1 VGPRLQDA
9 DGHWYIDYA
18 AAWGPVILGY
28 SHPALVAAAHRAA
41 ERPFT
46 YGAQHE
52 LEISVAERI
61 QAAVPSA
68 ERVAFSSS
76 GSEVVQ
82 LVHRLARAF
91 TRRTLILKFEG
102 HYHGWID
109 GALVSYHPREGLGP
123 RETPNV
129 IPGSFGQVP
138 NVVENV
144 LVAPWNDLAILE
156 GLFRTHPDRI
166 AAVMMEPVLCNSGCL
181 MPAAGYLEGVR
192 DLCRRHGT
200 LFIMD
205 EVITGFRIALGGAQA
220 HFGVTPDLS
229 TFGKA
234 VAGGAPLS
242 VVAGRR
248 EIMEQL
254 HGAGVAFGGTFNG
267 NPLSLGI
274 ADATLEELARD
285 GGAALVQANRA
296 GQALM
301 EGIRALGQRHGLRSS
316 SPDSARR
323 SRSTSPGGPS
333 SGTTAT
339 RSTTTRS
346 SWTDSSAAPWTRDS
360 TSSPTAGSTSR
371 PSTQRPRSRRRSPSW
386 TGCSPRSGYPP
397 AEPTESPP
405 AAPEETSDDPAPSRG
420 ARARGDR
427 AWPVSDHLHGPAPGV
442 GSDHAGN
449 GHDRPGSAE
458 PASHAPGR
466 GVDDP
471 SGGAPPRPDRDRGRR
486 GRRPRPRSSPLPTPS
501 IPCGTS
507 GQRQRSCAS
516 PTRA

>member
-1 VGPRLQDA
+1 MRTHERSRALLERARRSLAGGVSSPVRGTVPVPLYFTRGEGPRLQDA
-9 DGHWYIDYA
+9 DGHWYLDYA
-18 AAWGPVILGY
+18 GAWGPVILGY
-28 SHPALVAAAHRAA
+28 SHPAVVAAAHRAA
-41 ERPFT
+41 DRPLT

-82 LVHRLARAF
+82 LAHRLARAY

-123 RETPNV
+123 REAPHV

-138 NVVENV
+138 NVVDNV
-144 LVAPWNDLAILE
+144 LVAPWNDLDVLD
-156 GLFRTHPDRI
+156 GLFRAHPERI
-166 AAVMMEPVLCNSGCL
+166 AGVMMEPVLCNSGCL
-181 MPAAGYLEGVR
+181 MPAPGYLEGVR
-192 DLCRRHGT
+192 DLCRRHGA

-248 EIMEQL
+248 EIMEQT

-267 NPLSLGI
+267 NPLSLAI
-274 ADATLEELARD
+274 ADATLAELARD
-285 GGAALVQANRA
+285 GGALLVQANRT

-301 EGIRALGQRHGLRSS
+301 EGIRDLGRRHGLPLLVEGFGGGLRASLH
-316 SPDSARR
+316 PADRAPGLPRHARR
-323 SRSTSPGGPS
+323 RRRAPGCVPPG
-333 SGTTAT
+333 
-339 RSTTTRS
+339 
-346 SWTDSSAAPWTRDS
+346 
-360 TSSPTAGSTSR
+360 
-371 PSTQRPRSRRRSPSW
+371 RPR
-386 TGCSPRSGYPP
+386 GGAPR
-397 AEPTESPP
+397 
-405 AAPEETSDDPAPSRG
+405 
-420 ARARGDR
+420 
-427 AWPVSDHLHGPAPGV
+427 
-442 GSDHAGN
+442 
-449 GHDRPGSAE
+449 
-458 PASHAPGR
+458 APGR
-466 GVDDP
+466 SVLRLR
-471 SGGAPPRPDRDRGRR
+471 RPHGRGRR
-486 GRRPRPRSSPLPTPS
+486 GDARHRGPGVRGAGRSGSRSGIPAPVRGSERR
-501 IPCGTS
+501 G
-507 GQRQRSCAS
+507 G
-516 PTRA
+516 

>member
-1 VGPRLQDA
+1 MRTFDRSRALLERARRSLAGGVSSPVRGTVPVPLYFTRGVGPRLQDA
-9 DGHWYIDYA
+9 DGHWYLDYA
-18 AAWGPVILGY
+18 GAWGPVILGY
-28 SHPALVAAAHRAA
+28 SHPALIAAAHRAA

-61 QAAVPSA
+61 QAAVPCA

-82 LVHRLARAF
+82 LAHRLARAF

-123 RETPNV
+123 RDAPHV

-144 LVAPWNDLAILE
+144 VVAPWNDLEVLE
-156 GLFRTHPDRI
+156 GLFRAQPDRI

-181 MPAAGYLEGVR
+181 LPAPGYLEGVR
-192 DLCRRHGT
+192 DLCRRHGA
-200 LFIMD
+200 LLILD

-220 HFGVTPDLS
+220 HYGVTPDLA

-248 EIMEQL
+248 EVLEQL

-267 NPLSLGI
+267 NPLSLAI
-274 ADATLEELARD
+274 ADATLAELARD

-301 EGIRALGQRHGLRSS
+301 EGVRELGRRHGLPLLVTGFGAAFALHFTRRSELRDYRDTLDDDADLLGGFLRGAQEEGLYVL
-316 SPDSARR
+316 PDGRFYVSAVHTGADVDETLGIVDRVFAALGGPARRTDRSASAR
-323 SRSTSPGGPS
+323 
-333 SGTTAT
+333 
-339 RSTTTRS
+339 
-346 SWTDSSAAPWTRDS
+346 
-360 TSSPTAGSTSR
+360 
-371 PSTQRPRSRRRSPSW
+371 
-386 TGCSPRSGYPP
+386 
-397 AEPTESPP
+397 
-405 AAPEETSDDPAPSRG
+405 
-420 ARARGDR
+420 
-427 AWPVSDHLHGPAPGV
+427 V
-442 GSDHAGN
+442 
-449 GHDRPGSAE
+449 
-458 PASHAPGR
+458 
-466 GVDDP
+466 
-471 SGGAPPRPDRDRGRR
+471 
-486 GRRPRPRSSPLPTPS
+486 
-501 IPCGTS
+501 
-507 GQRQRSCAS
+507 
-516 PTRA
+516 

>member
-1 VGPRLQDA
+1 MRTFDRSRALLERARRSLAGGVSSPVRGTAPVPLYFARGVGPRLQDA
-9 DGHWYIDYA
+9 DGNWYIDYA

-28 SHPALVAAAHRAA
+28 SHPALVAAAHGAA

-61 QAAVPSA
+61 QAVVPSA

-91 TRRTLILKFEG
+91 TRRNLILKFEG

-123 RETPNV
+123 RESPNV

-144 LVAPWNDLAILE
+144 LVAPWNDLGILE
-156 GLFRTHPDRI
+156 SLFRTHPERI

-181 MPAAGYLEGVR
+181 MPGPGYLEGVR

-205 EVITGFRIALGGAQA
+205 EVITGFRIALGGAQK

-267 NPLSLGI
+267 NPLSLAI

-285 GGAALVQANRA
+285 GGAPIVQANRT
-296 GQALM
+296 GQELM
-301 EGIRALGQRHGLRSS
+301 DGIRERAHRHGLPVLVTGFGAAFTVHFTKRTELRDYRDTLDDDAELLDGFLRGALEEGLHVL
-316 SPDSARR
+316 PDGRFYVSAVH
-323 SRSTSPGGPS
+323 
-333 SGTTAT
+333 
-339 RSTTTRS
+339 
-346 SWTDSSAAPWTRDS
+346 AA
-360 TSSPTAGSTSR
+360 
-371 PSTQRPRSRRRSPSW
+371 
-386 TGCSPRSGYPP
+386 
-397 AEPTESPP
+397 AEV
-405 AAPEETSDDPAPSRG
+405 EETLGIVDRVFGTLGAPAR
-420 ARARGDR
+420 RGDR
-427 AWPVSDHLHGPAPGV
+427 VT
-442 GSDHAGN
+442 
-449 GHDRPGSAE
+449 
-458 PASHAPGR
+458 AS
-466 GVDDP
+466 
-471 SGGAPPRPDRDRGRR
+471 
-486 GRRPRPRSSPLPTPS
+486 RS
-501 IPCGTS
+501 
-507 GQRQRSCAS
+507 
-516 PTRA
+516 